1 MKTRLPKALLLS
13 VLAAFATSGVAQA
26 TTVQIKDVVSDID
39 ALKAGLT
46 ASAERVY
53 TYVESEKSE
62 EPIKK
67 LLYTKPVVWE
77 TEATEITDANT
88 LSGYTADVTTPLYV
102 REGTLKIE
110 NSKLTDKMPA
120 VSQVH
125 LAVSGKNASL
135 EISNSE
141 FIDKSNSGFI
151 QVGGPDGAGTLTI
164 SNNSTVL
171 VYYSLSAGHHKN
183 AQWNSSQYCINN
195 TTATAT
201 TDGRYASGDYDKITL
216 PDGSTREYGKGTIN
230 VTSGSTLQV
239 GTGIYLA
246 ESDMNIDDAKVINY
260 RSVTG
265 SQTFDITGTPGNTDY
280 WNRLGRQT
288 GSTTNLNL
296 TNGGVWEITAGHLTS
311 GVQDLNGTTVN
322 ILVDGKGSELKL
334 TGDYGT
340 IALGIG
346 THTQDSSLRA
356 SSKDNKNETNLTIS
370 ESGLVSA
377 KTILLG
383 VQEDKGCVGND
394 TVNVKITG
402 SESTM
407 SANEIALGKG
417 ASVVSEGIISG
428 CVSLSSG
435 ASLTL
440 LDGADTGSLTAT
452 GGTLAVLGDVE
463 FNGNIMLSETGFL
476 FTDGAIIDLNGND
489 FAFEGGAITIVVNAA
504 TPAVAMFSLADEEM
518 LDSYGITFKNA
529 GTVTGFDEE
538 IEVTIA
544 MMDAEGQITNT
555 GETYILKSS
564 DVKVQSIPEPT
575 TATLSLLALAGLCA
589 RRRRK

>member
-26 TTVQIKDVVSDID
+26 DTTTVQIKDIVSNID
-39 ALKAGLT
+39 DLKAGMT
-46 ASAERVY
+46 APAENI
-53 TYVESEKSE
+53 SNM
-62 EPIKK
+62 
-67 LLYTKPVVWE
+67 YTKPVVWE
-77 TEATEITDANT
+77 TDATEITGDNT
-88 LSGYTADVTTPLYV
+88 LSNYTATVTTPLYV
-102 REGTLKIE
+102 REGALKIE
-110 NSKLTDKMPA
+110 KSVLTDKMPA
-120 VSQVH
+120 VSQVQI
-125 LAVSGKNASL
+125 AVSGNDASL
-135 EISNSE
+135 EISNSK

-164 SNNSTVL
+164 SNNSTVE
-171 VYYSLSAGHHKN
+171 VFYSLSAGHHKN
-183 AQWNSSQYCINN
+183 ANWNSDEYCINSTYA
-195 TTATAT
+195 TTATT
-201 TDGRYASGDYDKITL
+201 SERYGEGDYDKITL
-216 PDGSTREYGKGTIN
+216 PDGSTREYGKGVIN

-246 ESDMNIDDAKVINY
+246 ESEMNIDDAKVINY
-260 RSVTG
+260 RQGKTSEK
-265 SQTFDITGTPGNTDY
+265 FDITGTDGNTNY

-311 GVQDLNGTTVN
+311 GVQDLNGTKVN

-346 THTQDSSLRA
+346 THTQDGSHWEG
-356 SSKDNKNETNLTIS
+356 SKNNENETNLTIS

-383 VQEDKGCVGND
+383 VQKDKGCVGND

-417 ASVVSEGIISG
+417 ASVVSEGNISG

-440 LDGADTGSLTAT
+440 LDGADTGSLSAS

-463 FNGNIMLSETGFL
+463 FNGNIMLSDTGFL
-476 FTDGAIIDLNGND
+476 FADGVTIDLNGKD
-489 FAFEGGAITIVVNAA
+489 FSFVGGTITIVLEAPSVAVYGAA
-504 TPAVAMFSLADEEM
+504 EQELLSN
-518 LDSYGITFKNA
+518 YGITFANA
-529 GTVTGFDEE
+529 GAVTGLEDDITVKLAYYQFDEQGN
-538 IEVTIA
+538 VTIG
-544 MMDAEGQITNT
+544 DTIDTIT
-555 GETYILKSS
+555 LSS
-564 DVKVQSIPEPT
+564 VNVTVQSVPEPT
-575 TATLSLLALAGLCA
+575 TATLSLLALCGLA
-589 RRRRK
+589 MRRRRK

>member
-26 TTVQIKDVVSDID
+26 TTVQIKDIVSDID
-39 ALKAGLT
+39 ALKAGMT
-46 ASAERVY
+46 APAENISN
-53 TYVESEKSE
+53 SEG
-62 EPIKK
+62 K
-67 LLYTKPVVWE
+67 LIYTKPVVWE
-77 TEATEITDANT
+77 TEATEITEANT
-88 LSGYTADVTTPLYV
+88 LSDYTATVTTPLYV
-102 REGTLKIE
+102 REGALKIE

-164 SNNSTVL
+164 SNNSTVE
-171 VYYSLSAGHHKN
+171 VFYSLSAGHHKN
-183 AQWNSSQYCINN
+183 AEWNSFQYCINN

-201 TDGRYASGDYDKITL
+201 ADGRYASGDYDKITL
-216 PDGSTREYGKGTIN
+216 PNETVREYGKGTIN
-230 VTSGSTLQV
+230 VNSGSTLQV

-246 ESDMNIDDAKVINY
+246 EADLNIDDAKVINY
-260 RSVTG
+260 RQGKTSEK
-265 SQTFDITGTPGNTDY
+265 FDITGTPGNTDY

-311 GVQDLNGTTVN
+311 GVQDLNGTKVN

-346 THTQDSSLRA
+346 THTQDTSHWEG
-356 SSKDNKNETNLTIS
+356 SKNNENETNLTIS
-370 ESGLVSA
+370 DSGLVSA

-417 ASVVSEGIISG
+417 ASVVSEGNISG

-440 LDGADTGSLTAT
+440 LDGADTGSLSAS
-452 GGTLAVLGDVE
+452 GGALAVLGDVE

-476 FTDGAIIDLNGND
+476 FADGVTIDLNGNNFSFVD
-489 FAFEGGAITIVVNAA
+489 GTITIVLEAPSVAVYGAA
-504 TPAVAMFSLADEEM
+504 EQELLSN
-518 LDSYGITFKNA
+518 YGITFANA
-529 GTVTGFDEE
+529 GAVTGLEDDITVNLAYYEFDEQGNVKIGE
-538 IEVTIA
+538 PIETTTLSSVNVT
-544 MMDAEGQITNT
+544 
-555 GETYILKSS
+555 
-564 DVKVQSIPEPT
+564 VQSVPEPT
-575 TATLSLLALAGLCA
+575 TATLSLLALCGLA
-589 RRRRK
+589 MRRRRK